1 MEKEIKK
8 ETERVGGGDGARE
21 SRRKRESRREKERER
36 EKGVKRK
43 EKERKKKVKKNETK
57 ETIFSFI
64 SSLSF
69 SSKRRRSLFQ
79 GHSGKGQMLRVLFY
93 KAARAREREREIKE
107 KTSPPLFLVALL
119 IHLFLLAFFPTSSC
133 SSTLPSLSYLLNP
146 LPPPREVSTS
156 VAFVFLLGTEPC
168 EGFIALFWS
177 FFCFF

>member
-1 MEKEIKK
+1 VEKE
-8 ETERVGGGDGARE
+8 
-21 SRRKRESRREKERER
+21 RKRDREGGRGRWCEREQEKEREQEREKERKRKGSER
-36 EKGVKRK
+36 EKRKREKRK
-43 EKERKKKVKKNETK
+43 LKKRNKGNYFLLHL
-57 ETIFSFI
+57 FSF
-64 SSLSF
+64 F
-69 SSKRRRSLFQ
+69 LFQ
-79 GHSGKGQMLRVLFY
+79 KKTIAFSRSFREGANAACSFLQSG
-93 KAARAREREREIKE
+93 ARAREREKE
-107 KTSPPLFLVALL
+107 KKKPPPLFLVALL